1 MTTKNIRAAVRKD
14 AHTIV
19 QMIRSLALYE
29 KESLETVKIT
39 ESDVL
44 RDGFGET
51 ARFETLLAE
60 LDGTVVGFALFF
72 FTYSTWTGKPGLY
85 LEDLYVE
92 KDARGYGLGRDLMKE
107 LARIANNRGCSR
119 FELSVLNWN
128 PTREF
133 YHRLGLKDM
142 NEWLKYRLTEP
153 SIEKLAQS

>member
-107 LARIANNRGCSR
+107 LARIANTRGCSR
-119 FELSVLNWN
+119 VELSVLNWN

-133 YHRLGLKDM
+133 YHRLGFKDM

>member
-19 QMIRSLALYE
+19 HMIRSLALYE

-51 ARFETLLAE
+51 ARFEPLLAE

-133 YHRLGLKDM
+133 YHRLGVKDM

>member
-119 FELSVLNWN
+119 YDLSVLNWN
-128 PTREF
+128 PTRDF
-133 YHRLGLKDM
+133 YHRLGFKDM

>member
-92 KDARGYGLGRDLMKE
+92 KDARGYGLGHDLMKE

-133 YHRLGLKDM
+133 YHRLGFKDM

>member
-51 ARFETLLAE
+51 ARFETLRAE

-133 YHRLGLKDM
+133 YHRLGFKDM

>member
-92 KDARGYGLGRDLMKE
+92 EDARGYGL
-107 LARIANNRGCSR
+107 
-119 FELSVLNWN
+119 
-128 PTREF
+128 
-133 YHRLGLKDM
+133 
-142 NEWLKYRLTEP
+142 
-153 SIEKLAQS
+153 

>member
-44 RDGFGET
+44 RDGVGET

-133 YHRLGLKDM
+133 YHRLVVKYM
-142 NEWLKYRLTEP
+142 NEWLTYRLTEP

>member
-133 YHRLGLKDM
+133 YHRLGFKDM

>member
-51 ARFETLLAE
+51 ARLETLLAE

-133 YHRLGLKDM
+133 YHRLGFKDM

>member
-44 RDGFGET
+44 RDGCGET

-92 KDARGYGLGRDLMKE
+92 KDARGYGLGRDLMKD

-133 YHRLGLKDM
+133 YHRLGFKDM

>member
-92 KDARGYGLGRDLMKE
+92 EDARGYGLGRDLMKE

-133 YHRLGLKDM
+133 YHRLGFKDM